1 MIYFSEI
8 YNKKVFTQEGN
19 LLGRLT
25 DVLFLPVETP
35 LLTKIVVDGKQNHII
50 PIHSVRKFNG
60 KGIYL
65 NDFTDDEQKEN
76 EISLSKN
83 LQNQQIVDL
92 KGSKIIRVN
101 DVVINTTPQY
111 AVSGIDIGFRG
122 ILRWLFFGRMFE
134 DFVRNLP
141 LTKSSEFIPWSEIQP
156 KELQNGRI
164 VLRKAQEQLKKMFPE
179 DLADDLEKTTITN
192 ALNIL
197 KVMDK
202 EMSAKVIADLKLNY
216 QEEVLNRFPAEKS
229 AEILSLIDPDEAVD
243 VLLALNSKKKNE
255 ILSKM
260 KKDVRTDLEQL
271 LSHAKTPVGHLM
283 TSDFLAVNSDKTV
296 KDAIEAVKK
305 VADDFSEIFYIYV
318 KNKQDQ
324 LVGVINLSE
333 LLTQKPDTQ
342 LFRIMNQNLVLGRLT
357 TPKEIVANKLLKYH
371 LYAMPI
377 VNENKTLLGIV
388 SLQDISEDLLK
399 EHSS

>member
-1 MIYFSEI
+1 MYFSEM
-8 YNKKVFTQEGN
+8 YNKKVLTQEGN
-19 LLGRLT
+19 VLGRLK

-35 LLTKIVVDGKQNHII
+35 LLTKIVVKGKNTHII
-50 PIHSVRKFNG
+50 AIHSVRKFNG

-65 NDFTDDEQKEN
+65 NDFTDGVRDDN
-76 EISLSKN
+76 EISLYDN

-92 KGSKIIRVN
+92 QGSKLIRVN

-111 AVSGIDIGFRG
+111 AVSGIDVGFRG

-156 KELQNGRI
+156 KELTNGRI
-164 VLRKAQEQLKKMFPE
+164 VLKKAQEQLKKMFPE

-216 QEEVLNRFPAEKS
+216 QEEVLNRFPPEKS
-229 AEILSLIDPDEAVD
+229 AEILSIIDPDEAVD
-243 VLLALNSKKKNE
+243 VLLAMDPKKKNE

-283 TSDFLAVNSDKTV
+283 TSDFLAVNSDSTV
-296 KDAIEAVKK
+296 KETLEAVKK
-305 VADDFSEIFYIYV
+305 EAEDFSEIFYIYV

-324 LVGVINLSE
+324 VVGVINLSE

-377 VNENKTLLGIV
+377 VNENKSLLGIV
-388 SLQDISEDLLK
+388 SLQDIAEDLLK